1 MIDQNEIIGL
11 IAAVCTTF
19 AFAPQVMKVWKTK
32 QTKDLSLRMYSIMF
46 LGILLWLVY
55 GILIDSLSIILAN
68 VVTAIS
74 WDDFGVYYP
83 RQGYQV
89 KKHPEG
95 CLFVA

>member
-19 AFAPQVMKVWKTK
+19 AFIPQVIKVWKTK

-46 LGILLWLVY
+46 IGILLWLVY

-68 VVTAIS
+68 VVTATLVGMIL
-74 WDDFGVYYP
+74 VYII
-83 RQGYQV
+83 QG
-89 KKHPEG
+89 KDTK
-95 CLFVA
+95 